1 MSTHSLSYEPLKIYP
16 LFHPVFLSSNLKKKN
31 QEYPKMVQ
39 GVSPNLCL
47 PYLDAS
53 EQILN

>member
-1 MSTHSLSYEPLKIYP
+1 MSTHSLSYDPLKIYP